1 MSQPVTGHN
10 FASVFTPLPWQIKP
24 WRDKYR
30 VMLLTGSAGGG
41 KSYLAA
47 HKLHAFC
54 LKYPGAMALML
65 RKTRDSMTNS
75 TVLFVERAVIA
86 GASTVT
92 HWPSKHRFE
101 YANGS
106 ILAYGGMAD
115 DKQREQIRSI
125 GQDGSVDIVWME
137 EATGFTENDYNEVTA
152 RIRGKAADWRQIILT
167 TNPDTP
173 SHWIYKRLIQGGE
186 ASVYYSGATD
196 NTYNPED
203 YIETLRSLTGV
214 LGERLRDGRWIQAEG
229 AVYDEFSDAVHVVD
243 DYDASKTKR
252 YVAGVDWG
260 FTNPGVIHVYALDG
274 DDRMTLIHEVYQ
286 SRRLIEWWT
295 EQAVAL
301 SQQYRIEAFH
311 CDPAEPAYIL
321 QFQMAGVPA
330 IEGKNEIR
338 PGINTVKQRL
348 GIAKDGRPRL
358 QFLRTARRET
368 DSVLEMDKRP
378 LGVLDEITAYV
389 WPKGMDGKPVKEIP
403 VPTNDHGM
411 DTMRYAVMGVDN
423 TPWLLA

>member
-1 MSQPVTGHN
+1 MPATVHE
-10 FASVFTPLPWQIKP
+10 FASVFRPLPWQVDP
-24 WRDKYR
+24 WKCKQR

-54 LKYPGAMALML
+54 LKYPGAMGLML

-75 TVLFVERAVIA
+75 TVLFVDRAVIA

-101 YANGS
+101 YTNGS

-152 RIRGKAADWRQIILT
+152 RIRGKAAPWRQIVLT

-186 ASVYYSGATD
+186 AATFYSGAVD
-196 NTYNPED
+196 NTYNPAD
-203 YIETLRSLTGV
+203 YLDTLRSLTGV
-214 LGERLRDGRWIQAEG
+214 LGLRLRDGQWIQAEG
-229 AVYDEFSDAVHVVD
+229 AVYEEFSDPVHVVD
-243 DYDASKTKR
+243 TYDLKQAKR
-252 YVAGVDWG
+252 FVAGVDWG
-260 FTNPGVIHVYALDG
+260 FTNPGVIHIYAMDG
-274 DDRMTLIHEVYQ
+274 DDRMTLVHEVYR
-286 SRRLIEWWT
+286 SRQLIDWWVDKAKAIMR
-295 EQAVAL
+295 E
-301 SQQYRIEAFH
+301 YHIEAFH

-321 QFQMAGVPA
+321 QFQQANIPA
-330 IEGKNEIR
+330 MEAVNDIR
-338 PGINTVKQRL
+338 PGIDAVKQRL
-348 GIAKDGRPRL
+348 RVADDGRPRL
-358 QFLRTARRET
+358 QFWRDARLET
-368 DSVLEMDKRP
+368 DSVLEFAKKP

-389 WPKGMDGKPVKEIP
+389 WPKSSDGRPIKEVPVKE
-403 VPTNDHGM
+403 NDHAM
-411 DTMRYAVMGVDN
+411 DCMRYAVMGAAN
-423 TPWLLA
+423 TPWLMW